1 MISGNDFGP
10 NYNQTLTESSLTATT
25 RTAEAITHCEQ
36 PIPCSEVK
44 SPNNTHADLVCE
56 VSAPSMDDDDV
67 YYYSCG
73 RIVSKKNSCFFF
85 DTLTLNFLF
94 FLDRCS
100 CCCCCQYHEWGRTST
115 CSNRFL
121 VVTVSNQA
129 SNRYPLCWGEATY
142 TGNRRHVWV
151 VYSLWNLSKHS
162 HIHFEFHIFF
172 FFPFSISFF
181 LRQNIS
187 PISLVHLFVLVV
199 SFFFLVQ
206 GL

>member
-1 MISGNDFGP
+1 MMISGNDFGP

-25 RTAEAITHCEQ
+25 RTAQAITHCEQ

-94 FLDRCS
+94 FLDRWFLLLLLPVPRMGTDFHVFQS
-100 CCCCCQYHEWGRTST
+100 IPGRHRVQPSVQPVP
-115 CSNRFL
+115 L
-121 VVTVSNQA
+121 VLG
-129 SNRYPLCWGEATY
+129 R
-142 TGNRRHVWV
+142 GN
-151 VYSLWNLSKHS
+151 
-162 HIHFEFHIFF
+162 
-172 FFPFSISFF
+172 
-181 LRQNIS
+181 
-187 PISLVHLFVLVV
+187 VH
-199 SFFFLVQ
+199 
-206 GL
+206 G